1 MDIPPRQ
8 VLVHSLTLVD
18 FSPPFF
24 TIRVKTDGG
33 LYVRTLVKV
42 GSSLPFSSRSR
53 SSHTCGGC
61 CGDVLGHWPQAG
73 LVRLHHGARAHATRT
88 LHPRHGP
95 PRERVDSRCPPPGH
109 GQMAGG
115 QPNAHGLGR
124 PFILFIIC

>member
-42 GSSLPFSSRSR
+42 GSSLPFSSHS
-53 SSHTCGGC
+53 SSHTHTHVAGA
-61 CGDVLGHWPQAG
+61 VLFKDIGHKLDSCAYTTA
-73 LVRLHHGARAHATRT
+73 LERT
-88 LHPRHGP
+88 QHGP
-95 PRERVDSRCPPPGH
+95 FTLDMALRETEWTADALH
-109 GQMAGG
+109 QAMAKWRAAN
-115 QPNAHGLGR
+115 PTPTA
-124 PFILFIIC
+124 